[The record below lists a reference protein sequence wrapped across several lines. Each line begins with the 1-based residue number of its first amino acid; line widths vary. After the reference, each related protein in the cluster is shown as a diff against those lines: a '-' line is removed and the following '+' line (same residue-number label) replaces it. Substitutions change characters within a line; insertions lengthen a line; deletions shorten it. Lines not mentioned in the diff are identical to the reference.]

1 MRHTYASHWVMDG
14 RPMEKLRTI
23 LGHEDLT
30 TTMRYAHL
38 VPGAFTAAD
47 LAAVGFDFSPAVD
60 GKVIPLAPT
69 GQSDKLGTDSHG
81 DCLDAATAEKKAS

>member
-1 MRHTYASHWVMDG
+1 
-14 RPMEKLRTI
+14 MEKLRII

-47 LAAVGFDFSPAVD
+47 LAAVGFDLSPVAD
-60 GKVIPLAPT
+60 GKVIRLARR
-69 GQSDKLGTDSHG
+69 GRSDKLGTVDHG
-81 DCLDAATAEKKAS
+81 APSEGAAAKKKAS